1 VKVNDS
7 VMDRLYSYITFAIL
21 TIIYFN
27 IRGFLKSV
35 LKMNIS
41 KNEEYLIENMLLPN
55 LYKWVCISSTIFC
68 IFTFIYY
75 LANGLTD
82 TSFKILLVNGI
93 LFIITEILR
102 VAQNK
107 KSKSFDNS
115 LIMII
120 FYIFI
125 FLLFTYMIIF

>member
-1 VKVNDS
+1 MKVNDS
-7 VMDRLYSYITFAIL
+7 VMDGLYTYISFAIL
-21 TIIYFN
+21 TIVYFN
-27 IRGFLKSV
+27 IRGFFKFV

-41 KNEEYLIENMLLPN
+41 KNEAYLIENMLMPN
-55 LYKWVCISSTIFC
+55 LYKWVCILSTIFC

-75 LANGLTD
+75 LANRLTD
-82 TSFKILLVNGI
+82 TSFKILLINGI

-107 KSKSFDNS
+107 KSNSFDNS
-115 LIMII
+115 LIMIV

>member
-1 VKVNDS
+1 MKVNNR
-7 VMDRLYSYITFAIL
+7 VMGGLYSYITFAIL
-21 TIIYFN
+21 TIIFFN
-27 IRGFLKSV
+27 VRGFLKSV

-41 KNEEYLIENMLLPN
+41 KNEEYLIKNMLFPK
-55 LYKWVCISSTIFC
+55 LYKWVCVLSIIFC
-68 IFTFIYY
+68 IFTFTYY
-75 LANGLTD
+75 SANGLTD
-82 TSFKILLVNGI
+82 TSFRIVLVNGV

-107 KSKSFDNS
+107 ESKSFNNS

-125 FLLFTYMIIF
+125 FLLFVYMIIF

>member
-1 VKVNDS
+1 MKVNNR
-7 VMDRLYSYITFAIL
+7 VMGGLYSYITFAIL
-21 TIIYFN
+21 TIIFFN
-27 IRGFLKSV
+27 VRGFLKSV

-41 KNEEYLIENMLLPN
+41 KNEEYLIKNMLFPK
-55 LYKWVCISSTIFC
+55 LYKWVCVLSIIFC

-75 LANGLTD
+75 SANGLTD
-82 TSFKILLVNGI
+82 TSFRIVLVNGV

-107 KSKSFDNS
+107 ESKSFNNS

-125 FLLFTYMIIF
+125 FLLFDIMM

>member
-1 VKVNDS
+1 VKVNNR
-7 VMDRLYSYITFAIL
+7 VMGGLYSYITFAIL
-21 TIIYFN
+21 TIIFFN
-27 IRGFLKSV
+27 VRGFLKSV

-41 KNEEYLIENMLLPN
+41 KNEEYLIKNMLFPK
-55 LYKWVCISSTIFC
+55 LYKWVCVLSIIFC
-68 IFTFIYY
+68 IFTFTYY
-75 LANGLTD
+75 SANGLTD
-82 TSFKILLVNGI
+82 TSFRIVLVNGV

-107 KSKSFDNS
+107 ESKSFNNS

-125 FLLFTYMIIF
+125 FLLFVYMIIF

>member
-1 VKVNDS
+1 
-7 VMDRLYSYITFAIL
+7 MGGLYSYITFAIL
-21 TIIYFN
+21 TIIFFN
-27 IRGFLKSV
+27 VRGFLKSV

-41 KNEEYLIENMLLPN
+41 KNEEYLIKNMLFPK
-55 LYKWVCISSTIFC
+55 LYKWVCVLSIIFC
-68 IFTFIYY
+68 IFTFTYY
-75 LANGLTD
+75 SANGLTD
-82 TSFKILLVNGI
+82 TSFRIVLVNGV

-107 KSKSFDNS
+107 ESKSFNNS

-125 FLLFTYMIIF
+125 FLLFVYMIIF